1 MRNITRSTLLI
12 SIIFTSYVAQA
23 AQDTASAEPWSQQR
37 CDQLKQIAQPDLTT
51 QQQIQQHCSPS
62 APQHENAAV
71 MPVQLDVQLPQT
83 APAAPATPAEPPPR
97 IQHNSTL
104 EWLGSSMLLVL
115 LGFWLWMGRK

>member
-12 SIIFTSYVAQA
+12 SIIFTSFCLQA
-23 AQDTASAEPWSQQR
+23 APAQDPASAEPWSQQR
-37 CDQLKQIAQPDLTT
+37 CDQLKQIAQPDLPT

-62 APQHENAAV
+62 PPQHENAAV

-83 APAAPATPAEPPPR
+83 TPAPPAEPPPR